1 MKISSG
7 PCPDPQAF
15 IFRLA
20 SSICSVIYIDTQ
32 QQTPCSG
39 TGRMTVSILK
49 RWVSGSTLALLI
61 FTGAPAFAGE
71 VTVAVAS
78 NFLNPFKQLIPVFQQ
93 QSGHTV
99 RTVSGSTGKLY
110 AQIVH
115 GAPFEVFLAA
125 DSERPRL
132 LEKSGKAIAGSR
144 FTYARGKIVLWSADP
159 RRITADGKSILN
171 RKNFK
176 HLALANPKTAPYGK
190 AAHTT
195 LLRLNSWES
204 LSPTIVQGENISQ
217 TFQFV
222 ATRNAE
228 VGFVALSQIMDPRLK
243 IQGSQ
248 WIVPEHLYDAIDQDA
263 VLLTRSQSQPA
274 AKALLQFLKS
284 NAAREIIQSYGYGMK

>member
-1 MKISSG
+1 M
-7 PCPDPQAF
+7 A
-15 IFRLA
+15 
-20 SSICSVIYIDTQ
+20 
-32 QQTPCSG
+32 
-39 TGRMTVSILK
+39 VSILK
-49 RWVSGSTLALLI
+49 RWVQGSALALLV
-61 FTGAPAFAGE
+61 FTGSSTLAGE

-78 NFLNPFKQLIPVFQQ
+78 NFLNPFKQLIPVFQK

-125 DSERPRL
+125 DSARPRL
-132 LEKSGKAIAGSR
+132 LEKNAQAIAGTR

-159 RRITADGKSILN
+159 RRIASEGMTTLQG
-171 RKNFK
+171 KNFK

-195 LLRLNSWES
+195 LLRLNLWKS
-204 LSPTIVQGENISQ
+204 LSPSIVRGENISQ

-228 VGFVALSQIMDPRLK
+228 IGFVALSQIMDPRLK
-243 IQGSQ
+243 IQGSR

-263 VLLTRSQSQPA
+263 VLLTQRQSQPA

-284 NAAREIIQSYGYGMK
+284 KAAREIIQSYGYGLK